1 VCATHRHRERGE
13 FLLSGSNNRLV
24 PWKRVPYVCVCV
36 WLFFFTLDII
46 CWCYYPGSY
55 THVSQSSSGSQKLQF
70 LCFSSG
76 ERAKEIIVP
85 LVPNNIFV
93 SVCVAAKNA
102 ASLHPTLAFFGSE
115 WVTRRNSILSSER
128 ARIEFAQVH
137 TPQRWKRFHLCEWV
151 RASLKHHSFDTC
163 VPFQNTNWHILLKR
177 AISCFRS
184 RWNFVEKKT
193 LWCLCT
199 WCL

>member
-1 VCATHRHRERGE
+1 MCATHREKEANFFCLVRTIDWFREKE
-13 FLLSGSNNRLV
+13 CLM
-24 PWKRVPYVCVCV
+24 CVCV
-36 WLFFFTLDII
+36 AFLFHFGYMLMLLS
-46 CWCYYPGSY
+46 CSY

-102 ASLHPTLAFFGSE
+102 ASLYPTLAFFGSE

-137 TPQRWKRFHLCEWV
+137 TPQRWKSFRLCEC
-151 RASLKHHSFDTC
+151 ASLKHQSFDTC
-163 VPFQNTNWHILLKR
+163 AFSKHELTHFAQE
-177 AISCFRS
+177 S
-184 RWNFVEKKT
+184 NFVFQVKMEFGEKNFVMPCYWS
-193 LWCLCT
+193 L
-199 WCL
+199 